1 MNKKTTGLVLII
13 LGVLMVAFDLLA
25 IPLGLAAPGYG
36 WKQTSLMVVGFVALG
51 AGLMLSLSKTKKK

>member
-1 MNKKTTGLVLII
+1 MNKKTAGLVLII

-36 WKQTSLMVVGFVALG
+36 WKQIALMVVGIVVLA
-51 AGLMLSLSKTKKK
+51 AGLMLSLSKKK

>member
-25 IPLGLAAPGYG
+25 IPLGLAAPGFG
-36 WKQTSLMVVGFVALG
+36 WKQTALMVVGIVVLA
-51 AGLMLSLSKTKKK
+51 AGLMLSLSKAKK